1 MTSVGTPGITET
13 FEMALIRTFAA
24 PVSEVW
30 KAWTEGDYI
39 REWWGP
45 SGFTAPVAEMDVR
58 EGGTSL
64 VAMRAPDEMGGFEHF
79 NTWNYRQIVREV
91 RLEFMSRFSDRQGN
105 AIDPASVGIPPGI
118 PKEVPH
124 VLTFASR
131 RDGGTDF
138 TVTEYGYTS
147 PDVVELSRAGMD
159 QCLDKLDSL
168 LAQTS
173 STTDI

>member
-1 MTSVGTPGITET
+1 MTSVGTPGTTGT
-13 FEMALIRTFAA
+13 FDMALTRTFDA

-58 EGGTSL
+58 EGGRSL
-64 VAMRAPDEMGGFEHF
+64 VAMRAPEEMGGFEHF
-79 NTWNYRQIVREV
+79 NTWSYQQIVPEV
-91 RLEFMSRFSDRQGN
+91 RLEFMSRFADRLGN

-131 RDGGTDF
+131 SDGGTDF

-147 PDVVELSRAGMD
+147 PEVVELSRAGMD
-159 QCLDKLDSL
+159 QCLDKLAAL
-168 LAQTS
+168 LAQTPPP
-173 STTDI
+173 TDI